1 MGLVL
6 DTEQNFT
13 CRSCGEC
20 CRRAFDIVVTD
31 AERRRYE
38 GAGAGRWFKE
48 SASAEPGA
56 SSSPFEFERSGL
68 LRIRKRADGVCG
80 FLSADNRCRIHEELG
95 GGAKPLTCQ
104 MFPFS
109 FDLVTGET
117 RVTTSSCCPTVVRND
132 GRSLELQQAEI
143 SDLAKRWRR
152 VHNPK
157 DRPLE
162 WVRGV
167 PLDSELLESTRWVL
181 RRLLDLHEPT
191 FSLRRNV
198 RRIAALVDDWTRPRV
213 LKLGSEKFEE
223 YLKLTGEFALVKPA
237 DPKPASP
244 AIAGFLF
251 RGFFFASLVPWA
263 SRGKARSGFVLRFRL
278 LRLLLHVHG
287 IGPSFDGIRFGA
299 GRRLTLDIDS
309 EPFFTPA
316 YHVLRA
322 AVENLGSG
330 RRPVVEELSLAVG
343 NLLVAEHLYL
353 SRAGTE
359 TDSAAWVRAI
369 MDAHDVA
376 HADPASA
383 FARVLVALAAPPS
396 PLYLFGARR
405 EASAAASTS
414 SA

>member
-6 DTEQNFT
+6 DAEQNFS

-31 AERRRYE
+31 AEKQRYD
-38 GAGAGRWFKE
+38 AAKADRWFRE
-48 SASAEPGA
+48 SAESEPGA
-56 SSSPFEFERSGL
+56 RSSPFEFERSGL

-80 FLSADNRCRIHEELG
+80 FLSAENRCRIHEELG
-95 GGAKPLTCQ
+95 SSAKPLTCQ

-109 FDLVTGET
+109 FDLASGET
-117 RVTTSSCCPTVVRND
+117 RVTTSFCCPTVVRND
-132 GRSLELQQAEI
+132 GRSLDLQQKEI
-143 SDLAKRWRR
+143 GDLANRWRR
-152 VHNPK
+152 VHNPVE
-157 DRPLE
+157 RPLE

-198 RRIAALVDDWTRPRV
+198 RRIAALVEDWTRPRV
-213 LKLGSEKFEE
+213 LKLGAEKFGE
-223 YLKLTGEFALVKPA
+223 YLNLTGEFALTKPA
-237 DPKPASP
+237 DPAPESP
-244 AIAGFLF
+244 RIAGFLF

-263 SRGKARSGFVLRFRL
+263 SRGQARSGLALRFRL

-287 IGPSFDGIRFGA
+287 LWPSFDGIRFGA
-299 GRRLTLDIDS
+299 GRRKTLDIDA
-309 EPFFTPA
+309 EPYFTPA
-316 YHVLRA
+316 YHTLRA
-322 AVENLGSG
+322 ALENLGSG

-343 NLLVAEHLYL
+343 HLLVAEHLYL
-353 SRAGTE
+353 SRAGAE
-359 TDSAAWVRAI
+359 ADSSAWVRAI

-383 FARVLVALAAPPS
+383 FGRVLVTLAAPPS
-396 PLYLFGARR
+396 ALHLFGRR
-405 EASAAASTS
+405 AGAAAPTS
-414 SA
+414 SV